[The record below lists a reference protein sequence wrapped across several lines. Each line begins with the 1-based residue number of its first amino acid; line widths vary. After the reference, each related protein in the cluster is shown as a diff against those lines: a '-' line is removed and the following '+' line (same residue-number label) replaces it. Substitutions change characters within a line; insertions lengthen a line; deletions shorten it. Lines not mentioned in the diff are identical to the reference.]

1 MHSPGGDGAAT
12 ACRCHARCSP
22 AAAIELISYACP
34 LLPGLLPRERQ
45 EPGAHCRRRQ
55 VRRGGRGRENI
66 KNTKHVR
73 LAPLPPPPPTLLTRI
88 ALRWAADR
96 GVHRRRSSQDE
107 RKKKKKNQTPCRRQ
121 CSSRPRSTALIPVG
135 PPCSWR
141 GRRCC
146 RGTSVT
152 CPPRAD
158 RTVFSRH
165 RSAYIISIAAI
176 GGRTGE
182 GGVEGKAEQGGDG
195 RTRQGAGV
203 EKHPSRGVR
212 TGYRHS
218 FTVQTHALELR
229 ECFRA
234 RVLSS
239 SSRR

>member
-107 RKKKKKNQTPCRRQ
+107 RKKEKKKPNPLPSAMLQSSPQHSINSGGSTLFVAWSTLLPGNVCHLSPPCRPHCLFQ
-121 CSSRPRSTALIPVG
+121 APVSLHHIHRCNRRADG
-135 PPCSWR
+135 GGGSGGQGGARRGWAHKARRGSGETSVSWR
-141 GRRCC
+141 THWIPALVHRPDSRA
-146 RGTSVT
+146 RAPRVLPST
-152 CPPRAD
+152 CP
-158 RTVFSRH
+158 F
-165 RSAYIISIAAI
+165 
-176 GGRTGE
+176 
-182 GGVEGKAEQGGDG
+182 Q
-195 RTRQGAGV
+195 
-203 EKHPSRGVR
+203 
-212 TGYRHS
+212 
-218 FTVQTHALELR
+218 
-229 ECFRA
+229 
-234 RVLSS
+234 
-239 SSRR
+239 